1 MDGTRAGV
9 SFILLPANLFSFNR
23 PTTTD
28 GGMDQS
34 GTGWADS
41 PVAKAGGGGSPGLGH
56 AASALGLGRER
67 GRSATMLACRGIR
80 DWGSA
85 RGGRPRLVPS
95 HGRC

>member
-1 MDGTRAGV
+1 VFYICRHIEHILARSATNLLV

-67 GRSATMLACRGIR
+67 GALGHHASLSGT
-80 DWGSA
+80 
-85 RGGRPRLVPS
+85 
-95 HGRC
+95 